1 MALHGKGRRSPM
13 IAKVTMETAQNDR
26 NGLTLSLL
34 FGSIAGTLMLFSGHR
49 GRHEKPGWLRE

>member
-1 MALHGKGRRSPM
+1 MASQGKGRRSLM

-34 FGSIAGTLMLFSGHR
+34 FGSIAGTLM
-49 GRHEKPGWLRE
+49 